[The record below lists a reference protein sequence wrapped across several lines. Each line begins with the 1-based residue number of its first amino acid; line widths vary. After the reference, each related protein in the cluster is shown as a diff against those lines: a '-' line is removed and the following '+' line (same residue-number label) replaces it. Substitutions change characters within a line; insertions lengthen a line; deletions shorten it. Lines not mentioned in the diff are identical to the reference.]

1 MFNNFYAIPKLVNF
15 MRRFKTLVLNLIFSN
30 LNEGTAHW
38 LTQRISS
45 IILIPA
51 TVIFV
56 FSFVQHIGADYEYNM
71 VIYKNP
77 TRSFFTFLFISLT
90 LLHFKQGAQVVIEDY
105 VQDDRISKILLRL
118 NVSSFWGIN
127 LLLFW
132 ALARI
137 VL

>member
-1 MFNNFYAIPKLVNF
+1 MFNNFYPIPKLVNY

-56 FSFVQHIGADYEYNM
+56 FSFGQHIGADYEYNA

-127 LLLFW
+127 KLLFW